1 MGKTSSAVLKLSS
14 HSRSRGSPLTERLNN
29 EVLRTIRDLAKPLEE
44 DPGIEDEYEFEI
56 FGDTGPTPK
65 KKRK

>member
-1 MGKTSSAVLKLSS
+1 MAKTNSAVLKLAPSS
-14 HSRSRGSPLTERLNN
+14 HSRGSPLTERLNN

-56 FGDTGPTPK
+56 FGDTGPTKPK
-65 KKRK
+65 KKK